1 MRMKKTLVC
10 IIGWLSAL
18 SMAAQFNFFD
28 YKDTLNLIGNKG
40 GYSQL
45 LINYGVGVYV
55 DDKDVAGCMIEHMFY
70 HDVPKEKIQRIKS
83 IFMEGMTKSKRALHG
98 EIHQNGKDSLRMVV
112 SDTLMIAK
120 EDNYKVMGMNM
131 EGCCTTMAEF
141 EDIDQHDEWGK
152 CTFLLFYCFQD
163 DASFE
168 HVKESSLRMDKTL
181 TTILKEHPHKTHH
194 VVFKPRSEKEGY
206 IWDVPNPFVKKETK
220 AVINQIENKEIIKDL
235 YQQLLATAYTHL
247 DYQERFDL
255 QIFAKY
261 SQRDHI
267 VFSVLR
273 PQKPGYI
280 TWAICLDRRKL
291 SILRAEG
298 DEGINIDDN
307 WFADDVIQSHST
319 DKLKTSN

>member
-1 MRMKKTLVC
+1 MKKTLVC

-45 LINYGVGVYV
+45 LINYGVGVNG
-55 DDKDVAGCMIEHMFY
+55 KDVAGCMIEHMFY
-70 HDVPKEKIQRIKS
+70 HDVPKEKIQSIKS
-83 IFMEGMTKSKRALHG
+83 IFMEGMTKSQRSFHG
-98 EIHQNGKDSLRMVV
+98 EIHQDGKDSVRMVV
-112 SDTLMIAK
+112 TDTVMIAK
-120 EDNYKVMGMNM
+120 EDNFKVMGMEM
-131 EGCCTTMAEF
+131 EGRCYLAADFQELYNK
-141 EDIDQHDEWGK
+141 WGRN
-152 CTFLLFYCFQD
+152 TNIILDCFRENP
-163 DASFE
+163 SFD
-168 HVKESSLRMDKTL
+168 HVKESSLRMDKTM

-194 VVFKPRSEKEGY
+194 VVFKPRPEEY
-206 IWDVPNPFVKKETK
+206 FTWELPNPFVKKDTK
-220 AVINQIENKEIIKDL
+220 AVIYQIDNQEIIESL
-235 YQQLLATAYTHL
+235 YQQLIATAYTHL
-247 DYQERFDL
+247 DYQERFAL

-261 SQRDHI
+261 NQRDHI

-298 DEGINIDDN
+298 DEGINIDDH
-307 WFADDVIQSHST
+307 WYFDDVIQSHST
-319 DKLKTSN
+319 DK

>member
-1 MRMKKTLVC
+1 MKKILVC

-28 YKDTLNLIGNKG
+28 YKDTLNLIGNKHG
-40 GYSQL
+40 FSEL
-45 LINYGVGVYV
+45 LIDYGVNG
-55 DDKDVAGCMIEHMFY
+55 DGKGCMIEHMFY
-70 HDVPKEKIQRIKS
+70 HDVPKEKIQSIKS
-83 IFMEGMTKSKRALHG
+83 IFMEGMTKSKRSLHG
-98 EIHQNGKDSLRMVV
+98 EIHQDGKDSLRMFV
-112 SDTLMIAK
+112 SDTMMIAQ

-131 EGCCTTMAEF
+131 EGCCTTMAEI
-141 EDIDQHDEWGK
+141 EDIDLHDEWGRS
-152 CTFLLFYCFQD
+152 TILLFGCFQD
-163 DASFE
+163 KASFE

-194 VVFKPRSEKEGY
+194 VVFGPRTDISFQ
-206 IWDVPNPFVKKETK
+206 WNVPNPYVKKDTK
-220 AVINQIENKEIIKDL
+220 AVIYQIENQEIVKDL
-235 YQQLLATAYTHL
+235 YQQLLTTAYAHL
-247 DYQERFDL
+247 DYQERFAL
-255 QIFAKY
+255 EIWANY
-261 SQRDHI
+261 NQRDHI

-307 WFADDVIQSHST
+307 WFFDDVIQSHST
-319 DKLKTSN
+319 DKLKSSN

>member
-1 MRMKKTLVC
+1 MKKTLVC

-28 YKDTLNLIGNKG
+28 YKDTLNLIGNKS

-45 LINYGVGVYV
+45 QIDYGVEGEGS
-55 DDKDVAGCMIEHMFY
+55 AGCMIEHMFY
-70 HDVPKEKIQRIKS
+70 YDVPKEKIQSIKS

-194 VVFKPRSEKEGY
+194 VVFGPRTD
-206 IWDVPNPFVKKETK
+206 IPFQWNVPNPYVKKDTR
-220 AVINQIENKEIIKDL
+220 AFIYQIENKEIIKDL
-235 YQQLLATAYTHL
+235 YKQLLTTAYAHL

-255 QIFAKY
+255 EIWANY
-261 SQRDHI
+261 NRRDHI

-280 TWAICLDRRKL
+280 TWAICLDKRKL

-307 WFADDVIQSHST
+307 WFRDDVIQSHST

>member
-1 MRMKKTLVC
+1 MKKTLVC

-45 LINYGVGVYV
+45 LINYGVGVNG
-55 DDKDVAGCMIEHMFY
+55 KDVAGCMIEHMFY

-83 IFMEGMTKSKRALHG
+83 IFMEGMTKSKRSLHG
-98 EIHQNGKDSLRMVV
+98 EIHQDGLDSVRMVV
-112 SDTLMIAK
+112 SDTIMIAK
-120 EDNYKVMGMNM
+120 EDNYQVMGRNV
-131 EGCCTTMAEF
+131 EGLCYLHAQF
-141 EDIDQHDEWGK
+141 EDIDDKWGK
-152 CTFLLFYCFQD
+152 STFLLFHYFQD

-181 TTILKEHPHKTHH
+181 ATILKEHPHKTHH
-194 VVFKPRSEKEGY
+194 VVFGPRTD
-206 IWDVPNPFVKKETK
+206 IPFQWNVPNPYVKKDTR
-220 AVINQIENKEIIKDL
+220 AVIYQIENKEIIKDL
-235 YQQLLATAYTHL
+235 YQQLLTTAYAHL

-255 QIFAKY
+255 EIWANY
-261 SQRDHI
+261 NRRDHI

-298 DEGINIDDN
+298 DEGINIDNN
-307 WFADDVIQSHST
+307 WFADDVIQSRST
-319 DKLKTSN
+319 DKLKSSN

>member
-1 MRMKKTLVC
+1 MKKILVC

-45 LINYGVGVYV
+45 LINYGVGVNG
-55 DDKDVAGCMIEHMFY
+55 KDVAGCMIEHMFY
-70 HDVPKEKIQRIKS
+70 HDVPKEKIQSIKS
-83 IFMEGMTKSKRALHG
+83 IFMEGMTKSKRSLHG
-98 EIHQNGKDSLRMVV
+98 EIHQDGLDSVRMVV
-112 SDTLMIAK
+112 SDTIMIAK
-120 EDNYKVMGMNM
+120 EDNYQVMGRNV
-131 EGCCTTMAEF
+131 EGLCYLHAQF
-141 EDIDQHDEWGK
+141 EDIDDKWGK
-152 CTFLLFYCFQD
+152 STFLLFHYFQD

-206 IWDVPNPFVKKETK
+206 TWEVPNPFVKKETK
-220 AVINQIENKEIIKDL
+220 AVIYQVENKEIIKDL

-247 DYQERFDL
+247 DYQERFAL

-261 SQRDHI
+261 NQRDHI

-273 PQKPGYI
+273 PQEPGYI

-307 WFADDVIQSHST
+307 WFFDDVIQSHST
-319 DKLKTSN
+319 DKSKSSN

>member
-1 MRMKKTLVC
+1 MKKILVC

-28 YKDTLNLIGNKG
+28 YKDTLNLIGNKH
-40 GYSQL
+40 GYSEL
-45 LINYGVGVYV
+45 LIDYGVNG
-55 DDKDVAGCMIEHMFY
+55 DGKGCMIEHMFY
-70 HDVPKEKIQRIKS
+70 HDVPKEKIQSIKS
-83 IFMEGMTKSKRALHG
+83 IFMEGMTKSKRSFHG
-98 EIHQNGKDSLRMVV
+98 EIHQDGLDSVGMVV
-112 SDTLMIAK
+112 SDTIMIAK
-120 EDNYKVMGMNM
+120 EDNYP
-131 EGCCTTMAEF
+131 TMAEI
-141 EDIDQHDEWGK
+141 EDIDLHDEWGRS
-152 CTFLLFYCFQD
+152 TILLFGCFQD
-163 DASFE
+163 KASFE

-206 IWDVPNPFVKKETK
+206 TWEVPNPFVKKETK
-220 AVINQIENKEIIKDL
+220 AVIYQVENKEIITDL

-247 DYQERFDL
+247 DYQERFAL

-261 SQRDHI
+261 NQRDHI

-307 WFADDVIQSHST
+307 WFFDDVIQSHST
-319 DKLKTSN
+319 DKSKSSN

>member
-1 MRMKKTLVC
+1 MKKILVC

-45 LINYGVGVYV
+45 LINYGVGVNG
-55 DDKDVAGCMIEHMFY
+55 KDVAGCMIEHMFY
-70 HDVPKEKIQRIKS
+70 HDVPKEKIQSIKS
-83 IFMEGMTKSKRALHG
+83 IFMEGMTKSKRSFHG
-98 EIHQNGKDSLRMVV
+98 EIHQDGKDSLRMFV
-112 SDTLMIAK
+112 SDTMMIAQ
-120 EDNYKVMGMNM
+120 EDNYKVMGRNV
-131 EGCCTTMAEF
+131 EGLCYLHAQF
-141 EDIDQHDEWGK
+141 EDIDMHDEWGK
-152 CTFLLFYCFQD
+152 STVLLFCCFQD

-181 TTILKEHPHKTHH
+181 TTILKEHPYKTHH
-194 VVFKPRSEKEGY
+194 VVFKPRSEKESFT
-206 IWDVPNPFVKKETK
+206 WDVPNPFVKTDTK
-220 AVINQIENKEIIKDL
+220 AVIYQIKDQEIIEDL
-235 YQQLLATAYTHL
+235 YHQLLATAYTHL
-247 DYQERFDL
+247 DYQERFEL
-255 QIFAKY
+255 QIFANY
-261 SQRDHI
+261 NQRGHI

-298 DEGINIDDN
+298 DEGINIDDH
-307 WFADDVIQSHST
+307 WFFDEVIQSHST
-319 DKLKTSN
+319 DKLKSSK

>member
-1 MRMKKTLVC
+1 MKKILVC

-28 YKDTLNLIGNKG
+28 YKDTLNLIGNKH
-40 GYSQL
+40 GYSEL
-45 LINYGVGVYV
+45 LIGYGVNG
-55 DDKDVAGCMIEHMFY
+55 DGKGCMIEHIFY
-70 HDVPKEKIQRIKS
+70 HDVPKEKIQSIKS
-83 IFMEGMTKSKRALHG
+83 IFMEGMTKSKRSLHG
-98 EIHQNGKDSLRMVV
+98 EIHQDGKDSLRMFVA
-112 SDTLMIAK
+112 DTMMIAQ

-131 EGCCTTMAEF
+131 EGCCTTMAEI
-141 EDIDQHDEWGK
+141 EDIDLHDEWGRS
-152 CTFLLFYCFQD
+152 TILLFGCFQD
-163 DASFE
+163 KASFE

-181 TTILKEHPHKTHH
+181 TTVLKEHPYKTHH
-194 VVFKPRSEKEGY
+194 VVFKPRSEKEGF
-206 IWDVPNPFVKKETK
+206 IWDVPNPFVKTDTK
-220 AVINQIENKEIIKDL
+220 AVIYQIEDQKIIEDL

-255 QIFAKY
+255 QIFANY
-261 SQRDHI
+261 NERGHI

-307 WFADDVIQSHST
+307 WFFDDVIQSHST
-319 DKLKTSN
+319 DKLKSSN